1 MKAFYKDTA
10 LGTLCGLLG
19 KTRQAFYDHLWRAD
33 QQALD
38 EGLVVD
44 LVRQKRKNIPGAGGR
59 KLFHLLQQEWQRHAV
74 QLGRDQ
80 FFDLLRRHDLL
91 IRRRKK
97 YATTTNSKH
106 WLKKHPNLAVDLMVK
121 EAEQLWVSDITYIS
135 LVDKFGYLMLI
146 TDAYSRKIVGY
157 EFSPSLSASFCVNAL
172 QEALTNRQFPNR
184 PLMHHSDRGIQYCSK
199 AYVETL
205 VKHDCQISMTQN
217 GDPYENALAE
227 RINGILKQEW
237 KLDQTFASFE
247 QAKTAVDQAVY
258 HYNHSRPHASC
269 DYLTPMQAHQQT
281 GPLTKRWKN
290 KSKNKK
296 TNAVINIIDLPRWFG
311 FTFVKPPQDL
321 FLSCKPNLGLSLN
334 L

>member
-205 VKHDCQISMTQN
+205 VKPRLPNQHD
-217 GDPYENALAE
+217 P
-227 RINGILKQEW
+227 KW
-237 KLDQTFASFE
+237 
-247 QAKTAVDQAVY
+247 
-258 HYNHSRPHASC
+258 
-269 DYLTPMQAHQQT
+269 
-281 GPLTKRWKN
+281 
-290 KSKNKK
+290 
-296 TNAVINIIDLPRWFG
+296 
-311 FTFVKPPQDL
+311 
-321 FLSCKPNLGLSLN
+321 
-334 L
+334 